1 MDGKLYFGGMST
13 DIELKALM
21 DAYGEAE
28 TGTLIPHEDLESLVG
43 SERNTNR
50 FRTVVARWKRTMFA
64 KCNLEVA
71 ARPREGYVVLTPS
84 ERVQK
89 ASDDTKRIQTG
100 LRRVHYRFAAVPR
113 EQLSQQDARRAD
125 YSQVMIAKLCDEMAS
140 ARKQISPPS
149 KPDRGPTTDQ

>member
-13 DIELKALM
+13 DIELNALM

-28 TGTLIPHEDLESLVG
+28 TGTLVTHEEIEELIG
-43 SERNTNR
+43 SNRNDYR
-50 FRTVVARWKRTMFA
+50 YRTVVARWKRTMFA
-64 KCNLEVA
+64 KCNLELS

-113 EQLSQQDARRAD
+113 DQLSHQDARRAD
-125 YSQVMIAKLCDEMAS
+125 FSQIMIAKLCDEMAS
-140 ARKQISPPS
+140 ARKQIAPPS
-149 KPDRGPTTDQ
+149 APARD